1 MPKRLLIAGAVLL
14 AGAAVAETVFRD
26 GFEHGFEP
34 AWKLPDAGKEVRREL
49 SEKAFSGNQAAKVT
63 VVSNPE
69 RKFNRWPDLLLSDY
83 IPAKQ
88 GNYILTGRIRFPE
101 GFGASCGVAFY
112 DQDKKRINGN
122 AFFYGS
128 KPASADWM
136 PFRV

>member
-63 VVSNPE
+63 VV
-69 RKFNRWPDLLLSDY
+69 
-83 IPAKQ
+83 
-88 GNYILTGRIRFPE
+88 
-101 GFGASCGVAFY
+101 
-112 DQDKKRINGN
+112 
-122 AFFYGS
+122 
-128 KPASADWM
+128 
-136 PFRV
+136 